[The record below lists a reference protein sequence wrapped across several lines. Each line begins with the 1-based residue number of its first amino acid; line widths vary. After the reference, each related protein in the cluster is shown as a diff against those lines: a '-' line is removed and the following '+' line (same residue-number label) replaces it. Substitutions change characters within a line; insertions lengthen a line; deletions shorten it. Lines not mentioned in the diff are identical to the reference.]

1 MEILTKMSATAEL
14 ARAEAYF
21 LNDAPVASRDR
32 IVTGREV
39 LMRGGLK
46 PPSDYRLILA
56 SAGRTQSV
64 ELDAEIDLRDHE
76 NPRFYALQSDRVFSY
91 TVDEIDQVWG
101 KDSIAVDLLVSLIAM
116 PPDRELVLERVG
128 EPDIVVSSGGTVSLA
143 GKTVE
148 HLHTRPKTPHEQ
160 VEVTVFTTSG
170 TFPEEGVLRVPPV
183 TVVKQVLARAAAKLG
198 LTDTTD
204 WVVTVGGRDSDP
216 DRSFAQN
223 GLTGTVE
230 LEWGPR
236 EGGGGA

>member
-1 MEILTKMSATAEL
+1 MSASAEL

-21 LNDAPVASRDR
+21 LNDAPVMSRDR

-39 LMRGGLK
+39 LTRAGLK

-56 SAGRTQSV
+56 TAGRTHLV
-64 ELDAEIDLRDHE
+64 ELDAEIDLRDHVD
-76 NPRFYALQSDRVFSY
+76 PRFYALQSDRVFSF

-101 KDSIAVDLLVSLIAM
+101 SDTIPVDRLVSLIAM
-116 PPDRELVLERVG
+116 PPDRELVLERAG
-128 EPDIVVSSGGTVSLA
+128 EPDIVLSSGGTVSLA
-143 GKTVE
+143 DKAVE
-148 HLHTRPKTPHEQ
+148 HLRTRPKAPHEFM
-160 VEVTVFTTSG
+160 EVTVFTTSG

-204 WVVTVGGRDSDP
+204 WIVTVGGRDINP
-216 DRSFAQN
+216 DRSFTQN
-223 GLTGTVE
+223 GLTGRVE